1 MKRKQMTK
9 THTTSIKIVS
19 NSIDKNWSFDSET
32 KMFSHP
38 IYPNKFFKAICKN
51 KKREQVN
58 VFIDKFGKKHKRKC
72 IDMVSTLF
80 PFIPPDEDPRNIG
93 YNSGASRS
101 VYHFDIIPNKTDAS
115 ILSIYTNYEGDH
127 TQPYDTIL
135 GCRVSTLDKI
145 PQGMIGQKFKNGNYT
160 KFIAKG
166 DLNQGAVYHTWLE
179 IWNTTIDRTYIA
191 DYEVYGEEAQNPSD
205 AVVEIFVGIH

>member
-9 THTTSIKIVS
+9 THTASIKIVS

-101 VYHFDIIPNKTDAS
+101 VYHFDIIPNKMQSFWDTRRGKRYVNYISYRKRRDANRKLWVES
-115 ILSIYTNYEGDH
+115 NLKANNNKTKSNSSTND
-127 TQPYDTIL
+127 
-135 GCRVSTLDKI
+135 
-145 PQGMIGQKFKNGNYT
+145 
-160 KFIAKG
+160 
-166 DLNQGAVYHTWLE
+166 
-179 IWNTTIDRTYIA
+179 
-191 DYEVYGEEAQNPSD
+191 
-205 AVVEIFVGIH
+205 